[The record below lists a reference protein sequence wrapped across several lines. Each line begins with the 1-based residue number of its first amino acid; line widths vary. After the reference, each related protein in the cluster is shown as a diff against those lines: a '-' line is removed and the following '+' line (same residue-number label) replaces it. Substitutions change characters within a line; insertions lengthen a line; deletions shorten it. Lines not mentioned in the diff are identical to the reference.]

1 MLQSFPDSSLF
12 IHILST
18 NPFSTETTIE
28 TEFNKL
34 HAPHSRNPMFLQLL
48 GDIKEEGEELTF

>member
-12 IHILST
+12 IHMLST
-18 NPFSTETTIE
+18 NLFSMETTIE

-34 HAPHSRNPMFLQLL
+34 HGPRTRNPMFLQLL
-48 GDIKEEGEELTF
+48 GDIKEEAEELTF